1 MKNLNLSR
9 WALEHKS
16 LVVYLMLVVALAG
29 LIQYGKLG
37 REEDP
42 PFTIKTMVV
51 KTLWPGATTLEL
63 VQQVTDR
70 IEKKL
75 EELPNLDYLKS
86 YSKPGE
92 SVVFVTLKDSVR
104 ASDVPDLWYQARKKV
119 ADIKQTLPQ
128 GVQGPFFNDEFGDTY
143 SLIFALT
150 ADGFSHRDLRD
161 HAERVRGELLN
172 VPDVAKIDLIGT
184 QDEKIYLE
192 FSTQQLAA
200 MGLDIS
206 NLITTLQAQNAIQPS
221 GTVDA
226 GAEKIAIRVS
236 GQFTSE
242 ESLNTINFRAN
253 GRFFRLSDI
262 AKVRRAYADPQQ
274 PMFRFNGAPAIG
286 LGISMAKNGNVLT
299 FGEHMKERL
308 AKPTAT
314 LPVGIESH
322 LVADQP
328 HVVEEAVGEFVK
340 TLIEAIAIVLG
351 VSFLALG
358 WRPGIVVAIAIPLV
372 LAITFV
378 VMKLTGIGLQRIS
391 LGALII
397 GLGLLVDDAM
407 IAVETMITKLEEG
420 CDKFTAATFAYTS
433 TAFPMLTG
441 TLVTV
446 AGFIP
451 VGFAASGAGEYT
463 FTLFAV
469 VAVALLASWVVAVL
483 FTPLAGVFILSDKLK
498 KHGHEPSRFGRAF
511 QTVLDRL
518 LRMKYT
524 VIAATAGLFVAA
536 LIGMQFVQQQFFPSS
551 DRPELL
557 VDVTLPQGSSI
568 NATRKVVDDLEAVLK
583 TDSEI
588 ERWSFYIGSGA
599 IRFYLPLDQQLAND
613 FFAQAVVVTKDFKV
627 RSGVQQ
633 RILAAL
639 QRPEFQQVLARVSP
653 LELGPPVGWPLKFR
667 ISGQDPTKVRELAH
681 EFASVLGSTP
691 NARNVNF
698 DWNEP
703 SKVVR
708 VEVDQDRARA
718 PGISSQALSQTIN
731 AMLSGT
737 SVTQLRDSIYL
748 VDIVAR
754 AIPEERAKLETLRS
768 LMLDIPGGKSV
779 PLEQVA
785 KLSYALEPPLIWR
798 RQRLPTVTVQ
808 AETAPGVEA
817 ATVVRSLA
825 DQMQKFKA
833 KLPPGY
839 NVIVGG
845 TVEDS
850 AKAQASI
857 FAVFPL
863 MLLVMITILMV
874 QLQSFQRLFLVLAT
888 APLALIGVAAAL
900 LISGAPMG
908 FVAILGIVSLVGM
921 VIRNS
926 VILIDQID
934 TEIANGKPAWDAV
947 IAATQHRLRPILL
960 TAAAAILGMIPIAPT
975 VFWGP
980 MAYAV
985 MGGLVVAT
993 LLTLVFLPSLYVAW
1007 FRIQPAELSVARQDI
1022 TPQPERHGALG
1033 AHLPSAA
1040 KLGWRASKLASLEA
1054 LAMQWRRR
1062 VFRFA
1067 GSR

>member
-1 MKNLNLSR
+1 MKNFNLSR

-16 LVVYLMLVVALAG
+16 LVVFLMLVVALAG
-29 LIQYGKLG
+29 AIQYGKLG

-42 PFTIKTMVV
+42 PFTFKTMVV
-51 KTLWPGATTLEL
+51 KTLWPGATTLET

-86 YSKPGE
+86 YTKPGE
-92 SVVFVTLKDSVR
+92 SVVFVTLKDSTP

-119 ADIKQTLPQ
+119 GDIKQTLPQ

-143 SLIFALT
+143 SLIYALT
-150 ADGFSHRDLRD
+150 SDGFSHRALRD
-161 HAERVRGELLN
+161 HAERLRGELRG
-172 VPDVAKIDLIGT
+172 VPDVAKIDLLGT

-206 NLITTLQAQNAIQPS
+206 QVIETLQGQNAIQPS

-236 GQFTSE
+236 GQFISE
-242 ESLNTINFRAN
+242 EGLKAVNFRVN

-262 AKVRRAYADPQQ
+262 ANVRRTYVDPEQ
-274 PMFRFNGAPAIG
+274 PMFRYNGTPAVG
-286 LGISMAKNGNVLT
+286 LAISMTKNANVLQ
-299 FGEHMKERL
+299 FGERIKERL
-308 AKPTAT
+308 ASLTAT
-314 LPVGIESH
+314 LPVGIETH

-328 HVVEEAVGEFVK
+328 HVVEEAVGEFIK
-340 TLIEAIAIVLG
+340 TLIEAVAIVLG

-358 WRPGIVVAIAIPLV
+358 WRPGLVVAIAIPMV

-378 VMKLTGIGLQRIS
+378 VMKLTGISLQRIS

-407 IAVETMITKLEEG
+407 IAVEMMMTKLEEG
-420 CDKFTAATFAYTS
+420 CDKITAATYAYTS

-451 VGFAASGAGEYT
+451 VGFAASSAGEYT

-469 VAVALLASWVVAVL
+469 VAVSLIASWVVAVL
-483 FTPLAGVFILSDKLK
+483 FTPLIGVFILRDKLK
-498 KHGHEPSRFGRAF
+498 GHGHEPSRFARAF
-511 QTVLDRL
+511 HAALDRV
-518 LRMKYT
+518 LRMKYI
-524 VIAATAGLFVAA
+524 VIAGTAGLFVAA
-536 LIGMQFVQQQFFPSS
+536 LLGMQLIQQQFFPSS

-583 TDSEI
+583 SDPDI
-588 ERWSFYIGSGA
+588 AYWSFYVGSGA
-599 IRFYLPLDQQLAND
+599 IRFYLPLDQQLSND
-613 FFAQAVVVTKDFKV
+613 FFAQAVVVTKSFKV
-627 RSGVQQ
+627 RSGVEQ
-633 RILAAL
+633 RIAAAL
-639 QRPEFQQVLARVSP
+639 RRPEFKQVMSRVSP

-667 ISGQDPTKVRELAH
+667 ISGPDPAKVRELAH
-681 EFASVLGSTP
+681 DFASLLGNSS

-718 PGISSQALSQTIN
+718 LGISSQALSQTIN
-731 AMLSGT
+731 AVLSGT
-737 SVTQLRDSIYL
+737 NVTQVRDSIYL
-748 VDIVAR
+748 IDIVAR

-768 LMLDIPGGKSV
+768 LMLNIPGGKSV

-808 AETAPGVEA
+808 ADTAPGVEA

-825 DQMQKFKA
+825 TEVASFKA
-833 KLPPGY
+833 KLPAGY
-839 NVIVGG
+839 DVAAGG

-850 AKAQASI
+850 AKAEASV

-863 MLLVMITILMV
+863 MLLLMMTILMV

-908 FVAILGIVSLVGM
+908 FVAMLGMVSLIGM

-926 VILIDQID
+926 VILIDQIE
-934 TEIANGKPAWDAV
+934 TEIARGLPAWDAV
-947 IAATQHRLRPILL
+947 IVATEHRLRPILL

-985 MGGLVVAT
+985 IGGLAVAT
-993 LLTLVFLPSLYVAW
+993 LLTLVFLPALYVAW
-1007 FRIQPAELSVARQDI
+1007 FRVQPPEATAPTELTLPGPVLAAAAQ
-1022 TPQPERHGALG
+1022 GA
-1033 AHLPSAA
+1033 
-1040 KLGWRASKLASLEA
+1040 
-1054 LAMQWRRR
+1054 
-1062 VFRFA
+1062 
-1067 GSR
+1067 